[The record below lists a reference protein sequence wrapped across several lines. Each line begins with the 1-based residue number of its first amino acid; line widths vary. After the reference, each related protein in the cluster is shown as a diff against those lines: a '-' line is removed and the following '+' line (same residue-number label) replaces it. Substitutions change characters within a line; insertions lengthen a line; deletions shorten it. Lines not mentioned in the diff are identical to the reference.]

1 MIPTTQL
8 VVRSSQDENRKQKR
22 LLREEQKY
30 DIGFVVVLR
39 ESWRAWIMTGFLWWV
54 SVSAPLN
61 RKHQGIPVYWWII
74 WNLDMCMVCVRSGIN
89 RLGLVYRPADID
101 FALYKKWWS
110 IADDYFGVSIRQ
122 FDSSSDNTVKKDQW
136 GRFVNHY
143 FSMHVFISQRGLS
156 ILKDVNSQ

>member
-1 MIPTTQL
+1 M
-8 VVRSSQDENRKQKR
+8 VRSSQDENRKQKR
-22 LLREEQKY
+22 LLRYEKNRNMTSVLQLFWGRAGELGLWLGFY
-30 DIGFVVVLR
+30 DEFR
-39 ESWRAWIMTGFLWWV
+39 
-54 SVSAPLN
+54 SVPPLN

-122 FDSSSDNTVKKDQW
+122 FDSSCDNTVKKDQW

>member
-1 MIPTTQL
+1 MTWFCSCFEGEL
-8 VVRSSQDENRKQKR
+8 ESLD
-22 LLREEQKY
+22 Y
-30 DIGFVVVLR
+30 DWV
-39 ESWRAWIMTGFLWWV
+39 FLWWV

-61 RKHQGIPVYWWII
+61 RRKHQGIPVYWWII
-74 WNLDMCMVCVRSGIN
+74 WNLDMCMVFVRSGIN

-122 FDSSSDNTVKKDQW
+122 FDSSCDNTVKKDQW

-156 ILKDVNSQ
+156 ILKDVCSQ